1 MHVDIVDDGE
11 RLETIGD
18 LTQDF
23 VIANHFIEHSQ
34 NPIGAIENMLRVL
47 KHGGILYLAVPDK
60 RYTFDIDRPVTTIE
74 HLLQDYEQGP
84 QWSKRQ
90 HFEEW
95 SRFIDKIV
103 DRVQPHGR
111 VITRLASRA
120 AGAALTSGRAG
131 RGPSLSMTA
140 VPVVAPVG
148 R

>member
-1 MHVDIVDDGE
+1 
-11 RLETIGD
+11 
-18 LTQDF
+18 
-23 VIANHFIEHSQ
+23 
-34 NPIGAIENMLRVL
+34 MLRVL

-103 DRVQPHGR
+103 DRDEVEKR
-111 VITRLASRA
+111 VTYLMNIDYSIHCHVWTQMEFLELVIALKRRLDFKFNPELFFSNQK
-120 AGAALTSGRAG
+120 
-131 RGPSLSMTA
+131 
-140 VPVVAPVG
+140 
-148 R
+148 